1 MRPDLAQ
8 IDAFTDAPF
17 QGNPA
22 GVCFL
27 DREPDEAWMQS
38 LAAEMNLSE
47 TAYLFPP
54 DPDEVSEDE
63 PPTWRLRWFTPVVE
77 VALCGHATL
86 ASAHYLFT
94 QRKIDAPLIRFL
106 TLSGP
111 LTASRTPDGFIELDF
126 PADVPT
132 PTEAPQGLLA
142 ALGLR
147 DEMVVALAQGR
158 TDVLVEVA
166 DATVVAGL
174 QPDAAGLR
182 RLDVRGVIVT
192 SAGTGLY
199 DIVSRFFAPGAGI
212 DEDPVTGSAHTTLGP
227 YWAPKLGKDEIL
239 AHQIS
244 SRGGVVRMLVDGDRV
259 HLAGRAV
266 TVFRA
271 RLDDAVLPRRPRAR
285 RANRN
290 VPTVAGT

>member
-27 DREPDEAWMQS
+27 DREPDEEWMQS

-47 TAYLFPP
+47 TAFLFPP
-54 DPDEVSEDE
+54 APDEVAEDD
-63 PPTWRLRWFTPVVE
+63 PPTWRLRWFTPIVE

-106 TLSGP
+106 TKSGL
-111 LTASRTPDGFIELDF
+111 LTASRTPDDFIELDF
-126 PADVPT
+126 PADNPT
-132 PTEAPQGLLA
+132 PAPAPAGLLA
-142 ALGLR
+142 GLGLR
-147 DEMVVALAQGR
+147 DEMVVATAQGR
-158 TDVLVEVA
+158 TDILVEVA

-174 QPDAAGLR
+174 QPDAAALR

-192 SAGTGLY
+192 SVGTGLY

-227 YWAPKLGKDEIL
+227 YWAPKLGKDEML
-239 AHQIS
+239 AHQLS
-244 SRGGVVRMLVDGDRV
+244 TRGGVVRMLVAGDRV
-259 HLAGRAV
+259 HLAGRAI

-290 VPTVAGT
+290 VPTAATS